1 MAPLFDAG
9 FDGHPV
15 DLWVVGGSQFV
26 DCATRISRSGRWP
39 NLKMLVLGG
48 TYNSTNISSSIVSSS
63 ELRFMQGYLCALAST
78 TNTVGFVATAPRTN
92 NAIFRGIA
100 AFAIGARA
108 AKPDIRIATALTSS
122 FESPIAGRKATIQLI
137 EEANAD
143 CIATQLNDLTVSVWA
158 SSYNR
163 FSLGF
168 GTDARFFVDENV
180 LLSLLYNWTVAV
192 SPYYKAVL
200 NDSWSSAPPVLY
212 TNYET
217 GGLTLS
223 GYSTLVHNDWRR
235 EVDTVQQGIQNG
247 SLSVYCLPLWNDT
260 QFVNSTT
267 LYNTSTGQQCMN
279 NTYVMKM
286 VGIPQM
292 VDLLV
297 EYSARN
303 SPYRYVWVK
312 ETYSGSIAIYVIT
325 TLLLMWAV
333 GVGIHILRYREH
345 QVYRSSSPTFLFL
358 MLIGVML
365 IIGSIYFRIGRRTI
379 VSCMAPWWFFGV
391 GFSLVF
397 SCVCAKNWRVWKI
410 FAGRRLKNKGILDMH
425 LILRWVMSY
434 VVLEVIMLTIW
445 TVVDP
450 LLPTYSRSPLLDY
463 DEVQIDCESTHG
475 LTLFICFCVF
485 NLLLLVPVGV
495 VAYLSRKAK
504 GDYDEAKPMGVML
517 YATIIIEVVFFLVAF
532 GVSPQYEITFYLYFG
547 AAWLPSAVILALY
560 FTPKLLRLRLAT
572 SARTPSDD
580 AVDLS
585 GLKSFNSEMTGG
597 LRSLRS
603 RQAGQSLRTPTD
615 SLADRGVD
623 VAPHHG
629 GPN

>member
-1 MAPLFDAG
+1 M
-9 FDGHPV
+9 V
-15 DLWVVGGSQFV
+15 
-26 DCATRISRSGRWP
+26 
-39 NLKMLVLGG
+39 VLGG
-48 TYNSTNISSSIVSSS
+48 TFNSTNISSSIVSSS

-78 TNTVGFVATAPRTN
+78 SNTVGFVATAPRAN
-92 NAIFRGIA
+92 NAIFRGLA
-100 AFAIGARA
+100 AFAIGARTA
-108 AKPDIRIATALTSS
+108 NPNITIATALTSS

-137 EEANAD
+137 EERNAD

-158 SSYNR
+158 SSRDR

-192 SPYYKAVL
+192 SPYYRAVL
-200 NDSWSSAPPVLY
+200 SNDSWSSAPPVLY
-212 TNYET
+212 TSFEG

-223 GYSTLVHNDWRR
+223 GYSTLVTNEWRR
-235 EVDTVQQGIQNG
+235 ALDTVQQSLQNG

-260 QFVNSTT
+260 QFVNASSLYTT
-267 LYNTSTGQQCMN
+267 PSGQQCMKN
-279 NTYVMKM
+279 SYLMKM

-297 EYSARN
+297 EYSPRN
-303 SPYRYVWVK
+303 SPYRYVWVT
-312 ETYSGSIAIYVIT
+312 ETYSGSIAIYIIT
-325 TLLLMWAV
+325 SLLMVWAI
-333 GVGIHILRYREH
+333 GVGIHIIRYREH

-365 IIGSIYFRIGRRTI
+365 IIGSIYFRIGRRTVI
-379 VSCMAPWWFFGV
+379 TCMAPWWFFGV

-425 LILRWVMSY
+425 LIVRWVITY
-434 VVLEVIMLTIW
+434 VVLELIMLIVWTI
-445 TVVDP
+445 VDP

-463 DEVQIDCESTHG
+463 DEVQIECEATYG
-475 LTLFICFCVF
+475 MTLFICFCVF
-485 NLLLLVPVGV
+485 NLFLLVPVAV

-504 GDYDEAKPMGVML
+504 GDYDEAKPIGVML
-517 YATIIIEVVFFLVAF
+517 YATILIEVVLFLVAF
-532 GVSPQYEITFYLYFG
+532 GISPQYEITFYLYSG
-547 AAWLPSAVILALY
+547 AAWLPSAVILGLY

-580 AVDLS
+580 AVDMS
-585 GLKSFNSEMTGG
+585 GLKSFNSDMTGE
-597 LRSLRS
+597 LRSMRS
-603 RQAGQSLRTPTD
+603 RHDNQSLRTPTD
-615 SLADRGVD
+615 SLADRGAD
-623 VAPHHG
+623 H
-629 GPN
+629 